1 MTLWSVA
8 GALALGLMCV
18 EPALSQMYRFR
29 SLSDAESAAARI
41 MEAAGLRT
49 VDFVVVVDEDSNNA
63 SASIRD
69 HARDGIRRVINYD
82 PLFLQEIERQ
92 TDEWGPIW
100 VMAHE
105 IAHHL
110 LGHTVFG
117 AGSNPPD
124 ELDADFY
131 SGFILNRMGADLEQ
145 AQAGVRLIASPEG
158 SLSHPPR
165 DNRLEAIALGWHKA
179 GEGLVARA
187 DHALEDL
194 REELRG
200 LEEQLRDAEGRFR
213 DAEGRFRQAED
224 RYRQAED
231 RYRQVE
237 RERNEALE
245 QLRQA
250 QAEGGLQAERR
261 RELEERVQETE
272 DSYRQAEAE
281 RTEALSEFNQSRNR
295 AEDAMARADRAF
307 VLSILLVPLVLVA
320 LVLAMQKPRHE
331 VAKVIERV
339 SRRYRGSEGHEGGQW
354 GLGRRERRRS
364 DTRPAPE
371 GPDGGAMVRPLPPA
385 PPFDGSGLERC
396 AEKGGLVL
404 GRDAYLVDAV
414 LNDASV
420 SRRHARLTRHH
431 GDIYIEDL
439 NSANG
444 TWVNGYRIKQFVPT
458 PVEPGDA
465 VTLGELDVTLWA
477 RPAAFDTGRS

>member
-18 EPALSQMYRFR
+18 EPALSQMSRFR

-49 VDFVVVVDEDSNNA
+49 VDFLVVVAEGSDNA
-63 SASIRD
+63 AAAIPDRGSYAD
-69 HARDGIRRVINYD
+69 RRIIIYD
-82 PLFLQEIERQ
+82 PLLLQAIERQ
-92 TDEWGPIW
+92 TDEWGPIG

-105 IAHHL
+105 VAHHL

-165 DNRLEAIALGWHKA
+165 DKRLEAIALGWHKA
-179 GEGLVARA
+179 GAGLVARA

-200 LEEQLRDAEGRFR
+200 LEEQLRDAEGRF
-213 DAEGRFRQAED
+213 
-224 RYRQAED
+224 RQAED